1 MLVYPFVLCG
11 LAILASLLGIGW
23 VNFIKLK
30 ATPALVGGVA
40 VSGLAAAADKCPIS
54 GKPADSSI
62 TSKGKDG
69 KTVAFCCEKC
79 KAKFD
84 AKNK

>member
-1 MLVYPFVLCG
+1 MKTLLTVIALTF
-11 LAILASLLGIGW
+11 AS
-23 VNFIKLK
+23 
-30 ATPALVGGVA
+30 A
-40 VSGLAAAADKCPIS
+40 GLAAAADKCPIS

-62 TSKGKDG
+62 TSTGKDG
-69 KTVAFCCEKC
+69 KTVSFCCEKC

>member
-1 MLVYPFVLCG
+1 MKT
-11 LAILASLLGIGW
+11 LLTIC
-23 VNFIKLK
+23 
-30 ATPALVGGVA
+30 ALSFTSVA
-40 VSGLAAAADKCPIS
+40 MAADQCPIS
-54 GKPADSSI
+54 GRPVDSSI

>member
-1 MLVYPFVLCG
+1 MKTLLTICALSFASDG
-11 LAILASLLGIGW
+11 LS
-23 VNFIKLK
+23 
-30 ATPALVGGVA
+30 
-40 VSGLAAAADKCPIS
+40 AAADKCPIS

-62 TSKGKDG
+62 TSTGKNG

>member
-1 MLVYPFVLCG
+1 M
-11 LAILASLLGIGW
+11 
-23 VNFIKLK
+23 
-30 ATPALVGGVA
+30 
-40 VSGLAAAADKCPIS
+40 AADKCPIS

-62 TSKGKDG
+62 TSTGKDG

-84 AKNK
+84 ARNKP

>member
-1 MLVYPFVLCG
+1 MKTLLSIAFL
-11 LAILASLLGIGW
+11 SLGS
-23 VNFIKLK
+23 
-30 ATPALVGGVA
+30 VA
-40 VSGLAAAADKCPIS
+40 FAADKCPIS

-62 TSKGKDG
+62 TSKDKDG

-84 AKNK
+84 AKNKQ

>member
-1 MLVYPFVLCG
+1 
-11 LAILASLLGIGW
+11 
-23 VNFIKLK
+23 
-30 ATPALVGGVA
+30 
-40 VSGLAAAADKCPIS
+40 LAAAADKCPIS

-62 TSKGKDG
+62 TSKDKDG

-84 AKNK
+84 AKK

>member
-1 MLVYPFVLCG
+1 MKTLLTICALSF
-11 LAILASLLGIGW
+11 AS
-23 VNFIKLK
+23 
-30 ATPALVGGVA
+30 VA
-40 VSGLAAAADKCPIS
+40 MAADTCPIS
-54 GKPADSSI
+54 GRPADSSI

-69 KTVAFCCEKC
+69 KSVAFCCEKC

>member
-1 MLVYPFVLCG
+1 MKTLLTICALSF
-11 LAILASLLGIGW
+11 AS
-23 VNFIKLK
+23 
-30 ATPALVGGVA
+30 VA
-40 VSGLAAAADKCPIS
+40 MAADKCPIS
-54 GKPADSSI
+54 GKPADPSI
-62 TSKGKDG
+62 TSTKDG

>member
-1 MLVYPFVLCG
+1 MKTLLTIAALSFASAG
-11 LAILASLLGIGW
+11 L
-23 VNFIKLK
+23 
-30 ATPALVGGVA
+30 
-40 VSGLAAAADKCPIS
+40 AADKCPIS
-54 GKPADSSI
+54 GKDGDPSI

-69 KTVAFCCEKC
+69 KSVSFCCEKC

>member
-1 MLVYPFVLCG
+1 MKTLLTICALSF
-11 LAILASLLGIGW
+11 AS
-23 VNFIKLK
+23 
-30 ATPALVGGVA
+30 VA
-40 VSGLAAAADKCPIS
+40 MAADKCPIS

-69 KTVAFCCEKC
+69 KTVALCCEKC